1 VLIAAASCC
10 EFLSEVESMSQ
21 VRASAPRPAAPVD
34 TAPHLYERLAERV
47 AALIGAGTLRPG
59 DRAPSVRQL
68 SRQQGVSVATVL
80 SAYSLL
86 ENRGLLVA
94 RPQSGYY
101 VAAQR
106 PARSAVLPPLPG
118 DPPCPPGSACAVSVD
133 ELLRRVQNDVASPR
147 LVPLGAAVPSPEL
160 LPSAK
165 LTRLMLQAA
174 REQPQRSTAYD
185 SPRGTRELR
194 VQIAQRLL
202 AAGCELAPDDILITN
217 GCSEAVFLALRAACR
232 PGGLVAIET
241 PCQYG
246 LLLALEV
253 LGLRALEIPTCP
265 IAGMS
270 LPALRLA
277 LEQQPVEAVLLT
289 TNFSNPLGSSLPDA
303 AKRELA
309 ELAAQ
314 HKVAVIEDDIYGDMA
329 FSGERPRVA
338 KAWDRSGRVLL
349 CGSFS
354 KTLAPGYRVGWCAS
368 GQYAREVE
376 RVKRATSFAS
386 PTLPQLAIA
395 RFLES
400 GGYDHHLRRLR
411 RVYAEQVERA
421 AAAIARHFPAGTQ
434 VSQPGGG
441 YLLWVELPERV
452 DSLALYQRA
461 LEAQVSVVPGPLFS
475 PQGKYRN
482 CIRVSCG
489 APWSPRV
496 EGALATLG
504 ALAQALA
511 G

>member
-1 VLIAAASCC
+1 MGQTAAK
-10 EFLSEVESMSQ
+10 
-21 VRASAPRPAAPVD
+21 RTSAVD
-34 TAPHLYERLAERV
+34 TQHLYEQLAGRV
-47 AALIGAGTLRPG
+47 ATLIEAGTLRPG

-80 SAYSLL
+80 SAYSVL
-86 ENRGLLVA
+86 ESRGLLVA

-106 PARSAVLPPLPG
+106 PIRSSLPQLMG
-118 DPPCPPGSACAVSVD
+118 ELVCAPGSACAVSVD

-160 LPSAK
+160 LPSAR

-202 AAGCELAPDDILITN
+202 AAGCELGPDDIQITN
-217 GCSEAVFLALRAACR
+217 GCSEAVFLALRATCK
-232 PGGLVAIET
+232 PGELVAIET

-265 IAGMS
+265 SEGMS
-270 LPALRLA
+270 LYALRLA
-277 LEQQPVEAVLLT
+277 LEQQPVKAVLLT
-289 TNFSNPLGSSLPDA
+289 TNYSNPLGSSLPDS

-309 ELAAQ
+309 ALAAE
-314 HKVAVIEDDIYGDMA
+314 HKVAVIEDDIYGDMGFA
-329 FSGERPRVA
+329 SERPRVA
-338 KAWDRSGRVLL
+338 KAWDKSGRVLL

-354 KTLAPGYRVGWCAS
+354 KTLAPGYRVGWCAP
-368 GQYAREVE
+368 GIYAREVE

-411 RVYAEQVERA
+411 RVYAEQVERTQ
-421 AAAIARHFPAGTQ
+421 AAIAQSFPTGSKF
-434 VSQPGGG
+434 SQPGGG
-441 YLLWVELPERV
+441 YLLWVELPRTV

-461 LEAQVSVVPGPLFS
+461 LEAQVSIVPGPLFS

-482 CIRVSCG
+482 CLRLSCG
-489 APWSPRV
+489 TPWSPRV
-496 EGALATLG
+496 EGALAVLG
-504 ALAQALA
+504 SLARQLERQQA
-511 G
+511 